1 MIVYRLLN
9 NKYGSA
15 LSGKGAKIAGGRW
28 NSPEI
33 EMIYTSESR
42 SLCTAE
48 VAVNLPM
55 GILPKGYEMITLN
68 IPDEMNITEMN
79 EDMLP
84 LGWESSPFTTLTQ
97 RFGDRFI
104 YENKFPVMKVPSA
117 VVPGDFNYLINPRHP
132 DFNKIEIIKKEP
144 YEFDERLFKR

>member
-9 NKYGSA
+9 KKYGSA
-15 LSGKGAKIAGGRW
+15 LSGEGAKIAGGRW

-48 VAVNLPM
+48 VAVNLPI
-55 GILPKGYEMITLN
+55 GILPKGYEMITFN

-84 LGWESSPFTTLTQ
+84 LGWKSSPFTTLTQ

-104 YENKFPVMKVPSA
+104 FENKFLVMKVPSA